1 MIKVDVFITEN
12 CLSALNAL
20 NNCFVLAV
28 MIFYNES
35 NEENKFCKTT
45 RVCFIVSNSGAS
57 ERFTNTMMM

>member
-1 MIKVDVFITEN
+1 MIKKLTICHLQMLVT
-12 CLSALNAL
+12 SNAL

-45 RVCFIVSNSGAS
+45 NKSVFYCQ
-57 ERFTNTMMM
+57 